1 MVEWQTSYTA
11 ASVFLSLLAFD
22 ANIEVRFSLIH
33 RLFGTF
39 CAAIKDFQPE
49 NSCPSSE
56 EEKRM
61 INNFTLPG
69 LVRIVTFLAAKINL
83 KPKNNKKYN
92 SFCYTFQHGSRYWY
106 DTG

>member
-1 MVEWQTSYTA
+1 VVEWQTSYTA

-22 ANIEVRFSLIH
+22 ANIEVRFSLIR

-61 INNFTLPG
+61 ITTSHFPDL
-69 LVRIVTFLAAKINL
+69 
-83 KPKNNKKYN
+83 
-92 SFCYTFQHGSRYWY
+92 
-106 DTG
+106 